1 MNRPDPAPRDAR
13 RLTRAPLLVC
23 SLAVAL
29 CAGGAAVASAQTAPE
44 LGTDEPTTTTTSED
58 TTTVPEPTEQAAQA
72 ENGSGSG
79 EGAGGGKNNRAE
91 KPPRLVKENAN
102 PEKIIRG
109 RKKAVY
115 TFETGGRVGDIK
127 IQAVKKGN
135 GKVAKS
141 WTKDSVEPGDKQTV
155 TWGAKKAK
163 GKYIFKTGT
172 TDGKA
177 LARKHAKGDRKVQ
190 VSDGIFPLRG
200 KHQYWDGYGAGR
212 SHDGQDIGASCGTKI
227 VAAQGG
233 KVVYSGSDPGGYGN
247 YAVINVAGEKH
258 GELYAHMKRKPAVKR
273 GENVDTGQRI
283 GMVGDSGNAQ
293 GCHTHFEYW
302 RGKWPGGKASPKVTK
317 VLRSWDK
324 AS

>member
-1 MNRPDPAPRDAR
+1 MTRPDPAPRDAR

-29 CAGGAAVASAQTAPE
+29 CAGGAAAASAQTAPE
-44 LGTDEPTTTTTSED
+44 LGTDEVTTTTTSED
-58 TTTVPEPTEQAAQA
+58 TATVPETTDQAAQA
-72 ENGSGSG
+72 EDGSGSG
-79 EGAGGGKNNRAE
+79 EGGGKNDRAN

-109 RKKAVY
+109 RKKAAFI
-115 TFETGGRVGDIK
+115 FETGGREGDLK

-141 WTKDSVEPGDKQTV
+141 WTKDGVQPGDKQTV

-163 GKYIFKTGT
+163 GKYFFKVGT

-177 LARKHAKGDRKVQ
+177 LARKHAKGDRKVR
-190 VSDGIFPLRG
+190 VSDGMFPVRG

-212 SHDGQDIGASCGTKI
+212 SHDGQDIGAKCGTEM
-227 VAAQGG
+227 VAAQAG
-233 KVVYSGSDPGGYGN
+233 KVVYRGSDSGGYGN
-247 YAVINVAGEKH
+247 YVVINVAGERRA
-258 GELYAHMKRKPAVKR
+258 EVYAHLKRKARVKKGDNVET
-273 GENVDTGQRI
+273 GERI
-283 GMVGDSGNAQ
+283 GQVGATGNAS
-293 GCHTHFEYW
+293 GCHLHFEYW
-302 RGKWPGGKASPKVTK
+302 RGKWPGGNPSQKVTK
-317 VLRSWDK
+317 VLKSWDK